1 MKRLQI
7 DNQLL
12 GLLAAHPEGLSAREL
27 RDLLEPAPSQ
37 PTLSRRLMVLLTR
50 GEVVRDGKGPATR
63 YMLSGGRHRLAEL
76 KSKAL
81 HEAVARKLVRDPT
94 LIEFARRNLDALR
107 ESNPAGQRYHQ
118 QWEQLLQDDRFMLL
132 RIMTSDSE
140 AARSLRQES
149 PFGGILSSEER
160 RRVLERFTTA

>member
-1 MKRLQI
+1 MQF

-37 PTLSRRLMVLLTR
+37 PTLSRRLMALLAR
-50 GEVVRDGKGPATR
+50 GEVARDGKGPATR

-81 HEAVARKLVRDPT
+81 HEAVARKLVRDPA
-94 LIEFARRNLDALR
+94 LVEIARRNLETLR
-107 ESNPAGQRYHQ
+107 ESNPAGRRYHQ
-118 QWEQLLQDDRFMLL
+118 QWEGLLQGDRFILL
-132 RIMTSDSE
+132 RTMTSDSE
-140 AARSLRQES
+140 SARNLRQES
-149 PFGGILSSEER
+149 PFGGILSPVER